1 MKHTLYTLEK
11 KQFHLEGYWLFAGVL
26 FFCYVLSIQMNMQTI
41 YLDLQNGRIPDS
53 VTTVP
58 FLSKVGILSTFG
70 LCAYLNH
77 QLFLISENGSIAP
90 RISRYLT
97 LPLTRKDYYGVKAR
111 IFFQKTGILLLSL
124 TAMFHVSFLGFKLPL
139 SVYLHSL
146 PDLVFTCLFL
156 LLGATLLFTGYLLYD
171 FSYLKHH
178 TI

>member
-1 MKHTLYTLEK
+1 MQE
-11 KQFHLEGYWLFAGVL
+11 FC

-58 FLSKVGILSTFG
+58 FLSKVGILSIFG

-146 PDLVFTCLFL
+146 PNLIFTCLFL

>member
-58 FLSKVGILSTFG
+58 FLSKVGILSIFG

-111 IFFQKTGILLLSL
+111 IFFKNRNSAPFTDSHVPRFLSGIQ
-124 TAMFHVSFLGFKLPL
+124 TAAVCLPAF
-139 SVYLHSL
+139 SAG
-146 PDLVFTCLFL
+146 PGFTCLFL

-171 FSYLKHH
+171 FL
-178 TI
+178 I